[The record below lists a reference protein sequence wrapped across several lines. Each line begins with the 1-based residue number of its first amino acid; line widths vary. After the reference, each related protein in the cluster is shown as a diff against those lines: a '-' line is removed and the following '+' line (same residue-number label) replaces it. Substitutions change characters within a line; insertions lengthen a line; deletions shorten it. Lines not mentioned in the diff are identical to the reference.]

1 MNRLGKIVLALA
13 IASAT
18 AGFAL
23 RGRRGET
30 PSDLSAVF
38 EKLDVMIPMRD
49 GVRLHTE
56 VYVPRNTPQPAP
68 FIFERTPYGVTD
80 DDSGITTK
88 FGIYRE
94 MISAGYI
101 FGFDSSTR
109 LRSSNRKPK
118 AGTKNSGLLAGLLA
132 RTVFAASAIQAA
144 CQENHAFDRLGKF
157 K

>member
-56 VYVPRNTPQPAP
+56 IYVPGTPRNRCRS
-68 FIFERTPYGVTD
+68 F
-80 DDSGITTK
+80 
-88 FGIYRE
+88 
-94 MISAGYI
+94 
-101 FGFDSSTR
+101 SSE
-109 LRSSNRKPK
+109 
-118 AGTKNSGLLAGLLA
+118 LLTG
-132 RTVFAASAIQAA
+132 
-144 CQENHAFDRLGKF
+144 
-157 K
+157 